1 MMAPYAV
8 LVHEAGHAVV
18 ARLLGLGCHGYNQT
32 DEAWLA
38 LLDWSPDPRVRQA
51 VLCGGAAAEIAVF
64 GKVIAPTNALR
75 GDLEEFRSW
84 KEFLRAAQQWAVK
97 LDLQELGQEISKAKA
112 QLNHQ
117 PAHW

>member
-1 MMAPYAV
+1 MAPYAV

-18 ARLLGLGCHGYNQT
+18 ARLLGLGCHGYTQT

-38 LLDWSPDPRVRQA
+38 LLDWSPDARIRQA

-64 GKVIAPTNALR
+64 GEVVASTNALR
-75 GDLEEFRSW
+75 GDLEEFHSW
-84 KEFLRAAQQWAVK
+84 PEFLAAAQQWAVK
-97 LDLQELGQEISKAKA
+97 IDRQALAQEISLARA
-112 QLNHQ
+112 QLNYQ